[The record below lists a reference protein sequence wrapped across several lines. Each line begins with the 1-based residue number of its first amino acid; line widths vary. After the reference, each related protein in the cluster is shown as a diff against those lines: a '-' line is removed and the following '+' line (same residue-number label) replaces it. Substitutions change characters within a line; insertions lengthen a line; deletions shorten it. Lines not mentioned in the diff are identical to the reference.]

1 MTDELSS
8 GGAAYD
14 TDGTETPLEIPAELP
29 ILPLRDTVLFPN
41 SFMPLAV
48 AREASVRLI
57 DEATATGRMI
67 GVFTQREAATEEPLQ
82 EDLYTIGTATHIHK
96 MFKLPDGSLRL
107 IVQGLARIRLDGIAQ
122 TRPYLRGAVSAA
134 EEVLRDE
141 DHLEIDALQRNIKSN
156 FQQVV
161 SLSPLL
167 SDDLQ
172 ALAVNITDPGKL
184 ADFIASSLTTI
195 GTAVKQEVLDTLD
208 IRARMDSLNRL
219 LIKELEVLE
228 LGSKIQSQ
236 VQSEVGKNQREY
248 FLREQMKAIQK
259 ELGEGDEQAKEID
272 ELRSKIEAAGMPE
285 SVKKE
290 TLRELDRLSK
300 MPVAAAEYTVSRTY
314 LDWIVALPWSRRTE
328 DAIDLKRTKEVLD
341 ADHSGLEKVKDRVLE
356 YLAVR
361 KLNPD
366 VKGPILCFLGPPG
379 VGKTSL
385 ARSIANS
392 LGRKFVRVSLG
403 GMRDEAE
410 IRGHRRT
417 YIGALPGQVIQGLR
431 RAESKNPVF
440 ILDEIDKL
448 GADFR
453 GDPASA
459 LLEVLD
465 PEQNNT
471 FRDHYL
477 DVPFDLSEVLFLTTA
492 NVLDPVPPALRDRM
506 EVLELAGYT
515 EEEKL
520 KIALEHLIAK
530 QVKNHGLTEAY
541 VEFTEPA
548 IRSVIRNY
556 TREAGVRNLERE
568 IGALCRKIARRR
580 AEGDETKVTVTA
592 ELVNEF
598 LGAPTFLDEEI
609 ENRTKDPGVAVGL
622 AWTPAGG
629 EVLFVEASRMQGAGS
644 LTLTGHLGDVMKESA
659 RTALSWF
666 RSNAPHYGVDP
677 AFYKDAEIH
686 LHVPSGAIPK
696 DGPSA
701 GVTMVAALAS
711 ELTGRAVRGDVAM
724 TGEITLSGR
733 VLPVGGIK
741 EKVLAARRHGV
752 TRSDPAAPERE
763 EHPRGPDRGAAAR
776 ADDSLRVG
784 NRRRARARS
793 DPVVRPDSRGASA
806 ARLLRQNDGELN
818 GSDHPQ
824 SHHRLHIGDLAATD
838 HIPDVGQRECLRL
851 DVFVFVECGG
861 FGRIGEAGEAK
872 EDHFLVAITRCRVQR
887 PEPDDRCRHLPDLLM
902 ALAPRRLFWRFPGID
917 AARGEL
923 PEPLADGVA
932 ILPDQDDV
940 ARFGDRNQHH

>member
-1 MTDELSS
+1 MTD
-8 GGAAYD
+8 D
-14 TDGTETPLEIPAELP
+14 TPRTPPPHFEAETLDTPSIPPDLP

-67 GVFTQREAATEEPLQ
+67 GVFTQREAGTEEPLQ
-82 EDLYTIGTATHIHK
+82 DDLYPIGTATHIHK

-107 IVQGLARIRLDGIAQ
+107 IVQGLARIRLDGVVQ
-122 TRPYLRGAVSAA
+122 THPYLRGAVSAA
-134 EEVLRDE
+134 EERLRDE

-208 IRARMDSLNRL
+208 IRARMDGLNRL

-248 FLREQMKAIQK
+248 FLREQLKAIQK
-259 ELGEGDEQAKEID
+259 ELGEGDEQAKEME
-272 ELRSKIEAAGMPE
+272 ELRAKVDAAGLPE
-285 SVKKE
+285 AVKKE
-290 TLRELDRLSK
+290 TLRELDRLAK

-314 LDWIVALPWSRRTE
+314 LDWIVALPWSKRTE
-328 DAIDLKRTKEVLD
+328 DSIDLKRTKDVLD

-385 ARSIANS
+385 AKSIANAI
-392 LGRKFVRVSLG
+392 GRKFVRVSLG

-417 YIGALPGQVIQGLR
+417 YIGALPGQIIQGLR

-448 GADFR
+448 GTDFR

-492 NVLDPVPPALRDRM
+492 NVMDPIPPALRDRM
-506 EVLELAGYT
+506 EVIELAGYT

-520 KIALEHLIAK
+520 EIAFDHLIAK
-530 QVKNHGLTEAY
+530 QITNHGLTAEQM
-541 VEFTEPA
+541 EFTEPA

-568 IGALCRKIARRR
+568 IGALCRKVARRR
-580 AEGDETKVTVTA
+580 AEGDESKVVITADTVNA
-592 ELVNEF
+592 LR
-598 LGAPTFLDEEI
+598 GAPVFLDEEI

-629 EVLFVEASRMQGAGS
+629 EVLFIEASRMQGGGS

-666 RSNAPHYGVDP
+666 RSHAARYGVDP
-677 AFYKDAEIH
+677 AFYKDSEIH

-701 GVTMVAALAS
+701 GVTMVTALAS
-711 ELTGRAVRGDVAM
+711 VLTARPVRGDIAM

-733 VLPVGGIK
+733 VLPVGGVK
-741 EKVLAARRHGV
+741 EKVLAARRHGIKEMIL
-752 TRSDPAAPERE
+752 P
-763 EHPRGPDRGAAAR
+763 
-776 ADDSLRVG
+776 
-784 NRRRARARS
+784 
-793 DPVVRPDSRGASA
+793 
-806 ARLLRQNDGELN
+806 RQNEKNIREDLTEELR
-818 GSDHPQ
+818 SELTIHYVQ
-824 SHHRLHIGDLAATD
+824 EIEE
-838 HIPDVGQRECLRL
+838 V
-851 DVFVFVECGG
+851 
-861 FGRIGEAGEAK
+861 
-872 EDHFLVAITRCRVQR
+872 VAI
-887 PEPDDRCRHLPDLLM
+887 
-902 ALAPRRLFWRFPGID
+902 ALTPSSAQTHTGHMDMRKE
-917 AARGEL
+917 A
-923 PEPLADGVA
+923 
-932 ILPDQDDV
+932 
-940 ARFGDRNQHH
+940 

>member
-1 MTDELSS
+1 MSDRDEPLVAEE
-8 GGAAYD
+8 AA
-14 TDGTETPLEIPAELP
+14 TEDRPLVIPPELP
-29 ILPLRDTVLFPN
+29 VLPLRDTVLFPN

-57 DEATATGRMI
+57 DEATSTGRMI
-67 GVFTQREAATEEPLQ
+67 GVFTQREASVEEPLQ
-82 EDLYTIGTATHIHK
+82 DDLYPIGTATHIHK

-107 IVQGLARIRLDGIAQ
+107 IVQGLARVRLDRIVQ
-122 TRPYLRGAVSAA
+122 TRPYLRAAVTTA
-134 EEVLRDE
+134 EELLREE

-172 ALAVNITDPGKL
+172 ALSSNITDPGKL

-195 GTAVKQEVLDTLD
+195 GTPVKQEVLEMLD
-208 IRARMDSLNRL
+208 IRARMDVLNRL

-248 FLREQMKAIQK
+248 FLREQLKAIQK
-259 ELGEGDEQAKEID
+259 ELGEGDDQAKEID
-272 ELRSKIEAAGMPE
+272 ELRAKIDAAGMPDQ
-285 SVKKE
+285 VKKE
-290 TLRELDRLSK
+290 ALRELDRLSK

-314 LDWIVALPWSRRTE
+314 LDWLVALPWAKRTE
-328 DAIDLKRTKEVLD
+328 DSIDLRRTKEVLD
-341 ADHSGLEKVKDRVLE
+341 ADHSGLEKVKDRVIE

-448 GADFR
+448 GSDFR

-520 KIALEHLIAK
+520 KIATEHLVAK
-530 QVKNHGLTEAY
+530 QIRNHGLTGDQ
-541 VEFTEPA
+541 VEFSDAA
-548 IRSVIRNY
+548 IREVIRGY

-568 IGALCRKIARRR
+568 LGALCRKVARRR
-580 AEGDETKVTVTA
+580 AEGDETRVVITPEVVV
-592 ELVNEF
+592 EM

-629 EVLFVEASRMQGAGS
+629 EVLFVEASRMQGGGS

-666 RSNAPHYGVDP
+666 RANAPRYSVDP
-677 AFYKDAEIH
+677 AFYKDAEVH

-701 GVTMVAALAS
+701 GVTMVTALAS
-711 ELTGRAVRGDVAM
+711 ELTGRAVRGDLAM

-741 EKVLAARRHGV
+741 EKVLAARRHGITEV
-752 TRSDPAAPERE
+752 ILPRQNEKNIKEDLTDELRRE
-763 EHPRGPDRGAAAR
+763 LTIHYVSHIEEVLALALTP
-776 ADDSLRVG
+776 
-784 NRRRARARS
+784 
-793 DPVVRPDSRGASA
+793 SA
-806 ARLLRQNDGELN
+806 AQTHTGVPIE
-818 GSDHPQ
+818 
-824 SHHRLHIGDLAATD
+824 
-838 HIPDVGQRECLRL
+838 
-851 DVFVFVECGG
+851 
-861 FGRIGEAGEAK
+861 
-872 EDHFLVAITRCRVQR
+872 VAQTLQ
-887 PEPDDRCRHLPDLLM
+887 
-902 ALAPRRLFWRFPGID
+902 
-917 AARGEL
+917 
-923 PEPLADGVA
+923 
-932 ILPDQDDV
+932 
-940 ARFGDRNQHH
+940 

>member
-1 MTDELSS
+1 MTDDITPPSLEFE
-8 GGAAYD
+8 
-14 TDGTETPLEIPAELP
+14 TEVSEKASIPPELP

-67 GVFTQREAATEEPLQ
+67 GVFTQREASTEEPLQ
-82 EDLYTIGTATHIHK
+82 DDLYPIGTATHIHK
-96 MFKLPDGSLRL
+96 LFKLPDGSLRL
-107 IVQGLARIRLDGIAQ
+107 IVQGLARIKLDHLVH
-122 TRPYLRGAVSAA
+122 TRPYLRGLVSPAD
-134 EEVLRDE
+134 EVLRDE
-141 DHLEIDALQRNIKSN
+141 DHVEIDALQRNIKSN

-172 ALAVNITDPGKL
+172 SLAANITDPGKL

-208 IRARMDSLNRL
+208 IRARMDVLNRL

-248 FLREQMKAIQK
+248 FLREQLKAIQK
-259 ELGEGDEQAKEID
+259 ELGEGDDQAKEIE
-272 ELRSKIEAAGMPE
+272 ELRTKVESAGMPE
-285 SVKKE
+285 PVKKE
-290 TLRELDRLSK
+290 ALRELDRLSK

-314 LDWIVALPWSRRTE
+314 LDWIVALPWAKRTE
-328 DAIDLKRTKEVLD
+328 DSLDLKRTKEVLD

-385 ARSIANS
+385 AKSIANAM
-392 LGRKFVRVSLG
+392 GRKFVRVSLG

-448 GADFR
+448 GMDFR

-477 DVPFDLSEVLFLTTA
+477 DVAFDLSEVLFLTTA
-492 NVLDPVPPALRDRM
+492 NVIDPIPAPLRDRM

-520 KIALEHLIAK
+520 RIAVEHLIEK
-530 QVKNHGLTEAY
+530 QVKNHGLTMDQ

-568 IGALCRKIARRR
+568 IAALCRKVARRR
-580 AEGDETKVTVTA
+580 AEGDEARVVVTPEVVTS
-592 ELVNEF
+592 F

-629 EVLFVEASRMQGAGS
+629 EVLFVEASRMQGGGS

-666 RSNAPHYGVDP
+666 RAHAQRYGVDP
-677 AFYKDAEIH
+677 SFYKDSEIH

-701 GVTMVAALAS
+701 GVTMVTALAS
-711 ELTGRAVRGDVAM
+711 ELSSRPVRGDIAM

-733 VLPVGGIK
+733 VLPVGGVK
-741 EKVLAARRHGV
+741 EKVLAARRHGI
-752 TRSDPAAPERE
+752 RE
-763 EHPRGPDRGAAAR
+763 MILP
-776 ADDSLRVG
+776 
-784 NRRRARARS
+784 
-793 DPVVRPDSRGASA
+793 
-806 ARLLRQNDGELN
+806 RQNEKNVREDLTEDLRRELTIHYVAEIEEVLAIALMPSAN
-818 GSDHPQ
+818 QTHP
-824 SHHRLHIGDLAATD
+824 TV
-838 HIPDVGQRECLRL
+838 P
-851 DVFVFVECGG
+851 
-861 FGRIGEAGEAK
+861 
-872 EDHFLVAITRCRVQR
+872 AISPAQPMV
-887 PEPDDRCRHLPDLLM
+887 
-902 ALAPRRLFWRFPGID
+902 
-917 AARGEL
+917 
-923 PEPLADGVA
+923 
-932 ILPDQDDV
+932 
-940 ARFGDRNQHH
+940 N

>member
-1 MTDELSS
+1 MSDQQAPTFDDL
-8 GGAAYD
+8 ATAD
-14 TDGTETPLEIPAELP
+14 AVPIPQELP

-48 AREASVRLI
+48 ARESSVRLVDDAI
-57 DEATATGRMI
+57 AGGKMI
-67 GVFTQREAATEEPLQ
+67 AVFTQRDAAIEEPTQ
-82 EDLYTIGTATHIHK
+82 ADLYPVGTATHVHK

-107 IVQGLARIRLDGIAQ
+107 IVQGLARVHLEQ
-122 TRPYLRGAVSAA
+122 VLTTRPYLRGNVRPAV
-134 EEVLRDE
+134 EHLKDE
-141 DHLEIDALQRNIKSN
+141 NRLEIDALQRNIKTN

-172 ALAVNITDPGKL
+172 TLAMSITEPGKL
-184 ADFIASSLTTI
+184 ADFIGSSLTTI
-195 GTAVKQEVLDTLD
+195 TTPVKQEILETLD
-208 IRARMDSLNRL
+208 VRARMDSLNRI

-248 FLREQMKAIQK
+248 FLREQMKAIQR
-259 ELGEGDEQAKEID
+259 ELGEGDEQAKEVE
-272 ELRSKIEAAGMPE
+272 ELREKIEAAGMPE
-285 SVKKE
+285 QVKKE
-290 TLRELDRLSK
+290 ALRELDRLAK

-314 LDWIVALPWSRRTE
+314 LDWLVALPWSKRTDE
-328 DAIDLKRTKEVLD
+328 VIDLKRTKQILD
-341 ADHSGLEKVKDRVLE
+341 ADHSDLEKAKDRILE

-361 KLNPD
+361 KLNPE
-366 VKGPILCFLGPPG
+366 VKGPILCFVGPPG

-385 ARSIANS
+385 AKSIATS
-392 LGRKFVRVSLG
+392 LERKFVRVSLG

-448 GADFR
+448 GSDFR

-477 DVPFDLSEVLFLTTA
+477 DVPFDLSEVLFITTA

-506 EVLELAGYT
+506 EVLELPGYT

-520 KIALEHLIAK
+520 KIAVEHLVGK
-530 QVKNHGLTEAY
+530 QIKNHGLTPEG
-541 VEFTEPA
+541 VSFTEEA
-548 IRSVIRNY
+548 LRTVIRGY
-556 TREAGVRNLERE
+556 TREAGVRNLERD
-568 IGALCRKIARRR
+568 IASLCRKVARRR
-580 AEGDETKVTVTA
+580 AEGSEEAVTIAPDVVV
-592 ELVNEF
+592 EM
-598 LGAPTFLDEEI
+598 LGAPRHLDEEM
-609 ENRTKDPGVAVGL
+609 EERTKNPGVAVGL

-629 EVLFVEASRMQGAGS
+629 EVLFVEASRMAGGGS

-659 RTALSWF
+659 RAALSWI
-666 RSNAPHYGVDP
+666 RANAKPYGINPD
-677 AFYKDAEIH
+677 FYKTAEVH

-701 GVTMVAALAS
+701 GVTMVTALAS
-711 ELTGRAVRGDVAM
+711 ELTGRPVRGDLAM

-741 EKVLAARRHGV
+741 EKVLAARRVGV
-752 TRSDPAAPERE
+752 RE
-763 EHPRGPDRGAAAR
+763 VILP
-776 ADDSLRVG
+776 
-784 NRRRARARS
+784 
-793 DPVVRPDSRGASA
+793 
-806 ARLLRQNDGELN
+806 RQNEKN
-818 GSDHPQ
+818 
-824 SHHRLHIGDLAATD
+824 I
-838 HIPDVGQRECLRL
+838 
-851 DVFVFVECGG
+851 
-861 FGRIGEAGEAK
+861 K
-872 EDHFLVAITRCRVQR
+872 EDLSEELRKDMTLHLVSTIDEVLQ
-887 PEPDDRCRHLPDLLM
+887 M
-902 ALAPRRLFWRFPGID
+902 ALKPNAVTEPSKVDVELQGAPS
-917 AARGEL
+917 
-923 PEPLADGVA
+923 
-932 ILPDQDDV
+932 
-940 ARFGDRNQHH
+940 

>member
-1 MTDELSS
+1 MSDQDEPIVI
-8 GGAAYD
+8 D
-14 TDGTETPLEIPAELP
+14 DGSVGDRPLVIPPELP
-29 ILPLRDTVLFPN
+29 VLPLRDTVLFPN

-57 DEATATGRMI
+57 DEATTSGRMI
-67 GVFTQREAATEEPLQ
+67 GVFTQREASVEEPVQ
-82 EDLYTIGTATHIHK
+82 EDLYPIGTATHVHK

-107 IVQGLARIRLDGIAQ
+107 IVQGLARISLDRITQ
-122 TRPYLRGAVSAA
+122 TRPYLKAAVTIAD
-134 EEVLRDE
+134 EELRDE

-172 ALAVNITDPGKL
+172 ALAANITDPGKL

-195 GTAVKQEVLDTLD
+195 GTPVKQEVLATLD
-208 IRARMDSLNRL
+208 IRARMDMLNRL

-248 FLREQMKAIQK
+248 FLREQLKAIQK
-259 ELGEGDEQAKEID
+259 ELGEGDEQAKETE
-272 ELRSKIEAAGMPE
+272 ELRAKIEGVGMPDA
-285 SVKKE
+285 VKKE
-290 TLRELDRLSK
+290 ALRELDRLSK

-314 LDWIVALPWSRRTE
+314 LDWIVALPWSKRTE
-328 DAIDLKRTKEVLD
+328 DSIDLKRTKDVLD

-361 KLNPD
+361 KLNPE

-385 ARSIANS
+385 AKSIANA

-448 GADFR
+448 GSDFR

-492 NVLDPVPPALRDRM
+492 NVLDPIPPALRDRM

-520 KIALEHLIAK
+520 KIATEHLIAK
-530 QVKNHGLTEAY
+530 QVGNHGLTPDYVVFEEA
-541 VEFTEPA
+541 A
-548 IRSVIRNY
+548 IRNVIRGY

-568 IGALCRKIARRR
+568 IGALCRKVARRR
-580 AEGDETKVTVTA
+580 AEGDETRVVITPDVVV
-592 ELVNEF
+592 EM
-598 LGAPTFLDEEI
+598 LGAPTFLDEEV

-629 EVLFVEASRMQGAGS
+629 EVLFVEGSRMHGGGT

-666 RSNAPHYGVDP
+666 RANAPRYSVDP
-677 AFYKDAEIH
+677 NFYKDAEIH

-701 GVTMVAALAS
+701 GVTMVTALAS
-711 ELTGRAVRGDVAM
+711 ELTGRPVRGDLAM

-741 EKVLAARRHGV
+741 EKVLAARRHGIREV
-752 TRSDPAAPERE
+752 ILPRQNEKNIKEDLTEELRSELTIRYVSHIE
-763 EHPRGPDRGAAAR
+763 EVLKIALTPGAAQTHSGLPM
-776 ADDSLRVG
+776 DEEI
-784 NRRRARARS
+784 
-793 DPVVRPDSRGASA
+793 
-806 ARLLRQNDGELN
+806 Q
-818 GSDHPQ
+818 
-824 SHHRLHIGDLAATD
+824 
-838 HIPDVGQRECLRL
+838 
-851 DVFVFVECGG
+851 
-861 FGRIGEAGEAK
+861 EA
-872 EDHFLVAITRCRVQR
+872 VQ
-887 PEPDDRCRHLPDLLM
+887 
-902 ALAPRRLFWRFPGID
+902 
-917 AARGEL
+917 
-923 PEPLADGVA
+923 
-932 ILPDQDDV
+932 
-940 ARFGDRNQHH
+940 